1 MTWVILTGR
10 QSHLDQ
16 VATPHKIITN
26 RDYLAHP
33 ALFRGQR
40 PKVINLS
47 SSYAYQSRG
56 YYASL
61 LASSRGHKVIPT
73 VETMIDLSEHK
84 LYENALPELELVLN
98 KCRKELGGSYPAKVT
113 FFFGIGPSKAWDR
126 FAKLLFDWFRAP
138 ALEVVIRDSQQWASI
153 HKIGFYP
160 LTRMS
165 PEEKPRFLESLASYT
180 NREWRD
186 TKTRTPARYAFATL
200 VNPNEELPPSEI
212 SSLRYWAKIAEKMGV
227 EVEPITRK
235 DLAKLANYDALFIR
249 ETTSISNHTYRFAR
263 RAQQEGM
270 PVIDDPLSMIR
281 CTNKVYLNE
290 LMTYNKV
297 PVPPTVMI
305 AGLSDLEVAAQT
317 LGFPLVLKIPDSSF
331 SRGVKKASNFEEL
344 KTLATLWLEDSDL
357 LIAQK
362 FIPTE
367 YDWRIG
373 VLGGQPLFAVHYLM
387 AKKHWQIVNH
397 ERSGKPD
404 QGGIRTFTLKDA
416 PAHVVETAVSAARC
430 IGDGLYGVD
439 LKETGDGVF
448 VIEVNDNPNLDHG
461 WEDSGEKDE
470 VWVRLTQWFL
480 DRLERQGR

>member
-1 MTWVILTGR
+1 MSWVILTGR
-10 QSHLDQ
+10 QADLDQ

-33 ALFRGQR
+33 GLFKGQR

-47 SSYAYQSRG
+47 SNYGYQTRG

-73 VETMIDLSEHK
+73 VETMIDLSERK
-84 LYENALPELELVLN
+84 LYENALPELEQALN
-98 KCRKELGGSYPAKVT
+98 KCRKDIGGRFPARISI
-113 FFFGIGPSKAWDR
+113 FFGIGPSKAWDR
-126 FAKLLFDWFRAP
+126 FARLLFDWYRAP
-138 ALEVVIRDSQQWASI
+138 ALEVSIIEGEWATIR
-153 HKIGFYP
+153 KIGFLP
-160 LTRMS
+160 LARMND
-165 PEEKPRFLESLASYT
+165 EEKTRFLAALDKYT
-180 NREWRD
+180 AREWRD
-186 TKTRTPARYAFATL
+186 GKTRTPARYTFATL
-200 VNPNEELPPSEI
+200 IDPQEELPPSDVG
-212 SSLRYWAKIAEKMGV
+212 SLRHWSRIAEKMGV

-235 DLAKLANYDALFIR
+235 DLAKLANYDALLIR

-290 LMTYNKV
+290 LMTANKV

-305 AGLSDLEVAAQT
+305 AGPGDLQLAADT

-331 SRGVKKASNFEEL
+331 SRGVKKASNFAEL
-344 KTLATLWLEDSDL
+344 KDLATKWLEDSDL

-367 YDWRIG
+367 FDWRIG
-373 VLGGQPLFAVHYLM
+373 VLGGQPLFAVQYLM

-397 ERSGKPD
+397 ERRGKPD
-404 QGGIRTFTLKDA
+404 QGGFKSFTLQSA
-416 PAHVVETAVSAARC
+416 PAHVIDTAVRAARC

-439 LKETGDGVF
+439 LKETADGVH

-461 WEDSGEKDE
+461 VEDSGEKDE
-470 VWVRLTQWFL
+470 VWIRLTQWFI
-480 DRLERQGR
+480 DRLERTGR

>member
-10 QSHLDQ
+10 QNDLDHA
-16 VATPHKIITN
+16 ATPHKIITN

-47 SSYAYQSRG
+47 NHYDYQSRG

-73 VETMIDLSEHK
+73 VETMIDLSERK
-84 LYENALPELELVLN
+84 LYENALPELELALN
-98 KCRKELGGSYPAKVT
+98 KCRKELGGIFPPKVHV
-113 FFFGIGPSKAWDR
+113 FFGIGPSRAWDR
-126 FAKLLFDWFRAP
+126 FARLLFDWFRAP
-138 ALEVVIRDSQQWASI
+138 ALEVVIADSAEWATVR
-153 HKIGFYP
+153 KIGFHP
-160 LTRMS
+160 LGRMD
-165 PEEKPRFLESLASYT
+165 EVEKERFMHCMDVYT
-180 NREWRD
+180 GREWRD
-186 TKTRTPARYAFATL
+186 SKARTPARYTFATL
-200 VNPNEELPPSEI
+200 VDPHEELPPSRI
-212 SSLRYWAKIAEKMGV
+212 SSLRHWARIAEKMGV
-227 EVEPITRK
+227 EVEPITRR

-290 LMTYNKV
+290 LMTTHKV

-305 AGLSDLEVAAQT
+305 AGLSDLDVAAQT
-317 LGFPLVLKIPDSSF
+317 LGFPLVLKIPDSAF
-331 SRGVKKASNFEEL
+331 SRGVKKCANLAEL
-344 KTLATLWLEDSDL
+344 KALAAEWLEDSDL

-367 YDWRIG
+367 FDWRIG

-397 ERSGKPD
+397 KANGKAEE
-404 QGGIRTFTLKDA
+404 GGFKTFTLEET
-416 PAHVVETAVSAARC
+416 PPRVVETAVKAARC

-439 LKETGDGVF
+439 LKETKDGIF

-461 WEDSGEKDE
+461 CEDSGEKDE
-470 VWVRLTQWFL
+470 VWTRLTQWFL
-480 DRLERQGR
+480 DRLDRPGR